1 MKFSLNGLTTHA
13 RSSGRGFTLIE
24 LMIVVAIVAILAAI
38 AMPSYTRF
46 ITKSQAR
53 AASADLVTLS
63 LVLENRFQKNLAYPT
78 YSNAT
83 IAPKHADRTP
93 PMTDDFS
100 AWIPVQGD
108 LFDYKI
114 TSTNSSY
121 SLTAARKSGACT
133 LTLDDRNV
141 RNAASTCAV
150 LGAW

>member
-1 MKFSLNGLTTHA
+1 MKFSLNVLTTHA
-13 RSSGRGFTLIE
+13 RSRHGFTLIE
-24 LMIVVAIVAILAAI
+24 ILIVVAIVAILAAI

-63 LVLENRFQKNLAYPT
+63 LVLENRFQKNLIYPT
-78 YSNAT
+78 YSNAI

-93 PMTDDFS
+93 PMANDFA

-114 TSTNSSY
+114 TSTDGSY
-121 SLTAARKSGACT
+121 TLTAARKSGTCT

-150 LGAW
+150 LGVW

>member
-1 MKFSLNGLTTHA
+1 MKFSLNVLSTHA
-13 RSSGRGFTLIE
+13 RSRRGFTLIE
-24 LMIVVAIVAILAAI
+24 LLIVVAIVAILAAI

-63 LVLENRFQKNLAYPT
+63 LVLENHLQRTLGYPAYT
-78 YSNAT
+78 NAT
-83 IAPKHADRTP
+83 IAPKLADRTP
-93 PMTDDFS
+93 PMEKDFA
-100 AWIPVQGD
+100 AWTPVQGD
-108 LFDYKI
+108 LFNYKI
-114 TSTNSSY
+114 TSTSSGY
-121 SLTAARKSGACT
+121 TLTAERKSGACT